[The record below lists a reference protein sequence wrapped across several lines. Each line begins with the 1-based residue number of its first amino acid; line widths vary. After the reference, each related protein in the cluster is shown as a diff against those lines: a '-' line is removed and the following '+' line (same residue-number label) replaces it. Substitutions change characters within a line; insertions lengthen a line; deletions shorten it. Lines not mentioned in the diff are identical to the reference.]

1 MVERLITKAALETT
15 DETALFFSGAR
26 LFVPTVTTF
35 CEALD
40 QWWRTQCDC
49 WMETANLYD
58 SVEKAVIDA
67 FGLSPSDSAA
77 IAESEGPSLTSYPEC
92 PLSTEEVGWIFRSTV
107 GELTAR
113 AKEVCG
119 AKRYTVKKAYF
130 VDRSVDLGCHILRA
144 HPKSVIESARRAG
157 AEACGAVE
165 PVLKHV
171 VQAERSRPRC

>member
-1 MVERLITKAALETT
+1 MRNQVVSKALTRPVPWPKRRIEHVAAIVERLITKAALETT

-40 QWWRTQCDC
+40 QWWHTQCDC

-77 IAESEGPSLTSYPEC
+77 IAES
-92 PLSTEEVGWIFRSTV
+92 R
-107 GELTAR
+107 
-113 AKEVCG
+113 
-119 AKRYTVKKAYF
+119 
-130 VDRSVDLGCHILRA
+130 
-144 HPKSVIESARRAG
+144 
-157 AEACGAVE
+157 GAV
-165 PVLKHV
+165 PHLVPRMS
-171 VQAERSRPRC
+171 AFDRGSRVDISLDGWGAHREGEGSVRRETIHRKEGLLC